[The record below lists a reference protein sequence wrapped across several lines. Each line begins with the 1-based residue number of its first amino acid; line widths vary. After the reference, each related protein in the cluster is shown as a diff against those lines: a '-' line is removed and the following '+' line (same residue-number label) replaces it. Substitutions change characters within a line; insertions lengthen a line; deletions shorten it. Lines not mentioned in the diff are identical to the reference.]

1 MFTAVLQFGVDMV
14 DAEFDPATGRLSST
28 SKGRG
33 LADCGSSEVWVW
45 SGGGFRL
52 NSLFLGMCGGTEAG
66 DWPPL
71 YRTR

>member
-1 MFTAVLQFGVDMV
+1 MV
-14 DAEFDPATGRLSST
+14 EASFDPASGTLSSG

-33 LADCGSSEVWVW
+33 LADCGSSEEWVW
-45 SGGGFRL
+45 SGGAFRL
-52 NSLFLGMCGGTEAG
+52 KSLNHQEQCGGTSAG